1 MSRPKYISAAVIT
14 LIILAFASPAAIAQ
28 KSNLEATLVDTE
40 RQLWDAWKNKDA
52 ATFEKTLAPEAVT
65 VGDKGLEDRTASIK
79 DIAGGNCQV
88 QSYTLSDTKV
98 TQIDK
103 DTALLTYRAN
113 QDAVCDG
120 KKIPAAVYASSL
132 YEKHGDKWMPAFHQE
147 SVVPATTPGSSTPQ

>member
-1 MSRPKYISAAVIT
+1 MSRSKSISATVIT
-14 LIILAFASPAAIAQ
+14 LVFLAVAYPAALAQ
-28 KSNLEATLVDTE
+28 KSDLETTLVSTE

-52 ATFEKTLAPEAVT
+52 ATFEKTLAPDAVT
-65 VGDKGLEDRTASIK
+65 MGDKGLEDRTTSIK
-79 DIAGGNCQV
+79 DIASGNCQV

-103 DTALLTYRAN
+103 DSALLTYKAN

-120 KKIPAAVYASSL
+120 KKIPAVVYASTL

-147 SVVPATTPGSSTPQ
+147 SVVPESQRGSSMPQ